1 MKTRTSW
8 GDRIAAKAACRPRA
22 SILSATFLA
31 EAGSTSRRP
40 ASTLVNGSLI
50 GGTVPKSARGRNDI
64 QGIDVCYAVGM
75 TLLALLLAAQAANV
89 PELPK
94 DIPQDAVK
102 YSVLMMELELD
113 AEAGIPA
120 PEVVRLATLG
130 AARIMGME
138 KDLGTVRP
146 GKLADLVLIDGDPAR
161 RISDVRR
168 TVLTVKDGVVYRPAE
183 LYREL
188 GVRPTGQ

>member
-1 MKTRTSW
+1 VGYRAIA
-8 GDRIAAKAACRPRA
+8 DRLPVQIRRG
-22 SILSATFLA
+22 FLA
-31 EAGSTSRRP
+31 GNLPAPPLPVLPGMDERYKASWARTLQFIGELYKAGVPIEAGTDSI
-40 ASTLVNGSLI
+40 AGF
-50 GGTVPKSARGRNDI
+50 
-64 QGIDVCYAVGM
+64 
-75 TLLALLLAAQAANV
+75 ALHR
-89 PELPK
+89 
-94 DIPQDAVK
+94 
-102 YSVLMMELELD
+102 ELELD

-130 AARIMGME
+130 AARIMGLE

-146 GKLADLVLIDGDPAR
+146 GKLADVVLIDGDPAR

-188 GVRPTGQ
+188 GVRPTGP